1 MPLDR
6 EFVFEAVADERLQIA
21 ALIDGLDDAQLA
33 TPSLCEGWSVKMV
46 AAHLVS
52 VFADGFWTFQ
62 LTALRRGGI
71 SWAID
76 ELARRRAQQPA
87 AEIADTLRRR
97 AHHRLSPPVTG
108 PLSGLTDVLA
118 HGGDIKIPLGIPY
131 EPAPERIAPVL
142 EFLTGPKA
150 YGFLPRSRLK
160 GLRLHATDIGQAWG
174 RGDEIRGPAG
184 SLLMSVLGRR
194 PLLSTLGGPGL
205 PILRQRIEA

>member
-1 MPLDR
+1 MPVDR

-33 TPSLCEGWSVKMV
+33 TPSLCEGWSVKTV
-46 AAHLVS
+46 AAHIVS

-71 SWAID
+71 SRAID

-108 PLSGLTDVLA
+108 PMSGLTDILA
-118 HGGDIKIPLGIPY
+118 HDGDIKIPLGVAY
-131 EPAPERIAPVL
+131 EPAPERIAPAL

-160 GLRLHATDIGQAWG
+160 GLRLHATDIEQSWG
-174 RGDEIRGPAG
+174 RGDEVRGPAA

-194 PLLSTLGGPGL
+194 PLLSTLDGPGL
-205 PILRQRIEA
+205 PTLRQRIGA